1 MVQRPGPDAE
11 VPGAQTGGPELVYF
25 SSTSGN
31 TDRFVRKLGFPATRL
46 PLRSGDPEV
55 VAERPYVL
63 VAPTYGGGSVKGAVP
78 KAVIRFLNNPANRA
92 LLLGVIAGGNTNF
105 GEAYGLAGKIVAAKC
120 GVPHLYTFEL
130 LGTEQEVAAVRS
142 GLEEWWPRQQ

>member
-1 MVQRPGPDAE
+1 MV
-11 VPGAQTGGPELVYF
+11 YY

-31 TDRFVRKLGFPATRL
+31 TERFVRKLGFPALRL
-46 PLRSGDPEV
+46 PLRAGDPEV
-55 VAERPYVL
+55 LAERPYVL
-63 VAPTYGGGSVKGAVP
+63 VTPTYGGGSVKGAVP

-92 LLLGVIAGGNTNF
+92 LIRGVIAGGNTNF

-120 GVPHLYTFEL
+120 HVPHLCTFEL
-130 LGTEQEVAAVRS
+130 LGTEREVVAVRD